1 MYLLSPWMCIA
12 CSCSLYLRLSR
23 VFFSLP
29 LFVYRVL
36 VSVWVCL
43 VFLSTWAGPACSCL
57 YLSSANVSF
66 VLPQFGVLVSTLF
79 CLARSSFCLSLSSVL
94 VSTWAGPA
102 CSCLYLSWSRVSLSL
117 PELVQRVLVV
127 VGDDPGTFRV
137 GGSTMCP
144 IMHLALL
151 KNTPIRH
158 LT

>member
-1 MYLLSPWMCIA
+1 MCIA

-23 VFFSLP
+23 ECFCLYLCLSSAFSSLSEFVWCSCLP
-29 LFVYRVL
+29 ELVQRVL
-36 VSVWVCL
+36 VSTWVQPTC
-43 VFLSTWAGPACSCL
+43 PRL
-57 YLSSANVSF
+57 YLSLS
-66 VLPQFGVLVSTLF
+66 GVLVSTLV

-127 VGDDPGTFRV
+127 VGDDPGTFRG

-144 IMHLALL
+144 IVHLALL